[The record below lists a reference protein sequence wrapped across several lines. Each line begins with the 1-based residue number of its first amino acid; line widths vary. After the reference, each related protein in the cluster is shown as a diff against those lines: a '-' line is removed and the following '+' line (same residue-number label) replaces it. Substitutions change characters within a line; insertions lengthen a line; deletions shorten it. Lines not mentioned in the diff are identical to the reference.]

1 MLILSKVLFDKSQFW
16 GFYNFEGSR
25 YKLFNDK
32 FDIIETDKFQF
43 INSLFKIKHSCLNKV
58 IALYASIYATN
69 IW

>member
-16 GFYNFEGSR
+16 CFYNFEGSR

-43 INSLFKIKHSCLNKV
+43 VVLKMNLLNSCF
-58 IALYASIYATN
+58 
-69 IW
+69 